1 MYLTKSRF
9 KIGISCPTKLYYES
23 NPQQF
28 NKEMT
33 KKNSYNDFMKMW
45 KYIQNHYYKSANATF
60 EQKNKLKKIMTIFL
74 NINLIN

>member
-33 KKNSYNDFMKMW
+33 KKSDKFDRKVRN
-45 KYIQNHYYKSANATF
+45 
-60 EQKNKLKKIMTIFL
+60 KNKYFIPLYL
-74 NINLIN
+74 NRDYENISKREFF